1 LLPALVKRIERATSC
16 QSIDEEYEESIMG
29 MNAKQRRV
37 NLKHRKKQAK
47 FRARRR
53 EEAQVGGAAA
63 RPVATRR
70 TS

>member
-1 LLPALVKRIERATSC
+1 
-16 QSIDEEYEESIMG
+16 

-37 NLKHRKKQAK
+37 NMKHRKKQAK

-53 EEAQVGGAAA
+53 EEAQAGGVVP
-63 RPVATRR
+63 RPVAARR